1 MEPAGVNFLAVLV
14 SAIAYMALG
23 AIWYSPV
30 LFGNA
35 WMRSIGKTKEQVN
48 ASASPFNYVWAL
60 IMSFVAAYGIARI
73 MHWAERGTIAD
84 GIIISLLV
92 GVCFVL
98 TTMSVND
105 TFESRPKGLTFINIL
120 YHLVGFIIMGI
131 IIGAW

>member
-1 MEPAGVNFLAVLV
+1 MEPASVNFLAVLV

-23 AIWYSPV
+23 ALWYSPA
-30 LFGNA
+30 LFGKA
-35 WMRSIGKTKEQVN
+35 WLRGIGKTKEQVN
-48 ASASPFNYVWAL
+48 ASASPLNYVWAL

-73 MHWAERGTIAD
+73 MNWAGRGTISD
-84 GIIISLLV
+84 GIVISLLV

-98 TTMSVND
+98 TTMSIND
-105 TFESRPKGLTFINIL
+105 TFENRPRGLTFINVF